1 MDNQKNS
8 FNSAHKKIIEA
19 IHTDSWP
26 FQGIKEHNLGMA
38 TTKKAPVKKS
48 AAKAPAKAQ
57 EIQPIYQ
64 QSRIDWRSLYLY
76 AVCLITLMV
85 CLFSL
90 VSLIRSGVNVA
101 YPDPAYVDPYA
112 TKPQVDSVV
121 IAAQVKDQNQRQA
134 VKSAID
140 AVTTLIIAG
149 PLYVYHWRLA
159 RK

>member
-1 MDNQKNS
+1 
-8 FNSAHKKIIEA
+8 
-19 IHTDSWP
+19 
-26 FQGIKEHNLGMA
+26 MA
-38 TTKKAPVKKS
+38 TTKKAPVRKS
-48 AAKAPAKAQ
+48 AAKVPAKAQ
-57 EIQPIYQ
+57 VIQPIYEQ
-64 QSRIDWRSLYLY
+64 PRIDWRSLYLY

-90 VSLIRSGVNVA
+90 VSLIRNGVNVV

-112 TKPQVDSVV
+112 SAPKVDSAVV
-121 IAAQVKDQNQRQA
+121 AAQVKDQNQRQA
-134 VKSAID
+134 VKSMID

>member
-1 MDNQKNS
+1 
-8 FNSAHKKIIEA
+8 
-19 IHTDSWP
+19 
-26 FQGIKEHNLGMA
+26 MA
-38 TTKKAPVKKS
+38 TTKKAPAVKQAP
-48 AAKAPAKAQ
+48 AAKKASAKSQ
-57 EIQPIYQ
+57 LIEPVYQ
-64 QSRIDWRSLYLY
+64 QPRIDWRSLYLY

-90 VSLIRSGVNVA
+90 VSLIRSGINAV

-112 TKPQVDSVV
+112 TKPQVNSAL

-134 VKSAID
+134 IKSMVD
-140 AVTTLIIAG
+140 AVTTLVIAG

>member
-1 MDNQKNS
+1 MDDEKNS
-8 FNSAHKKIIEA
+8 FNSAHVKIIEA
-19 IHTDSWP
+19 IQAYSWL
-26 FQGIKEHNLGMA
+26 FHGIKEHNLGMA
-38 TTKKAPVKKS
+38 TTKKAPVKKAVGKS
-48 AAKAPAKAQ
+48 PAKAQ
-57 EIQPIYQ
+57 IIQPIYQ
-64 QSRIDWRSLYLY
+64 QPRIDWRSLYLY

-112 TKPQVDSVV
+112 TKPQVDSAV
-121 IAAQVKDQNQRQA
+121 IAAQVKDQNQRQS
-134 VKSAID
+134 VKSMID
-140 AVTTLIIAG
+140 ALTTLIIAG

>member
-1 MDNQKNS
+1 MS
-8 FNSAHKKIIEA
+8 
-19 IHTDSWP
+19 
-26 FQGIKEHNLGMA
+26 MA
-38 TTKKAPVKKS
+38 TTKKVSAVKK
-48 AAKAPAKAQ
+48 AVAKSPAKAQ
-57 EIQPIYQ
+57 IIQPVYQ
-64 QSRIDWRSLYLY
+64 QPRIDWRSLYLY

-112 TKPQVDSVV
+112 TKPQVDSAV

>member
-1 MDNQKNS
+1 
-8 FNSAHKKIIEA
+8 
-19 IHTDSWP
+19 
-26 FQGIKEHNLGMA
+26 MA
-38 TTKKAPVKKS
+38 TTKKAPVKK
-48 AAKAPAKAQ
+48 AVAKVPAKAQ
-57 EIQPIYQ
+57 VIQPIYQ

-90 VSLIRSGVNVA
+90 VSLIRSGVNVV

-112 TKPQVDSVV
+112 TAPKVDSAV
-121 IAAQVKDQNQRQA
+121 IAEQVKDQNQRQA

>member
-1 MDNQKNS
+1 
-8 FNSAHKKIIEA
+8 
-19 IHTDSWP
+19 
-26 FQGIKEHNLGMA
+26 MA
-38 TTKKAPVKKS
+38 TTKKAPVKKV

-57 EIQPIYQ
+57 LIQPVYQ

-90 VSLIRSGVNVA
+90 VSFIRSGVNVA

-112 TKPQVDSVV
+112 TAPKVDSTV

-134 VKSAID
+134 VKSMID

-149 PLYVYHWRLA
+149 PLYIYHWRLA

>member
-1 MDNQKNS
+1 
-8 FNSAHKKIIEA
+8 
-19 IHTDSWP
+19 
-26 FQGIKEHNLGMA
+26 MA
-38 TTKKAPVKKS
+38 TTKKAPVKKA
-48 AAKAPAKAQ
+48 AAKVPAKAQ
-57 EIQPIYQ
+57 VIQPIYQ

-112 TKPQVDSVV
+112 TKPQANSAL

-134 VKSAID
+134 VKSMID

>member
-1 MDNQKNS
+1 
-8 FNSAHKKIIEA
+8 
-19 IHTDSWP
+19 
-26 FQGIKEHNLGMA
+26 MA
-38 TTKKAPVKKS
+38 TTKKAPVKK
-48 AAKAPAKAQ
+48 AVAKVPAKA
-57 EIQPIYQ
+57 EVIQPIYQ

-90 VSLIRSGVNVA
+90 VSLIRSGVNVV

-112 TKPQVDSVV
+112 TAPKVDSAV
-121 IAAQVKDQNQRQA
+121 IAEQVKDQNQRQA
-134 VKSAID
+134 VKSMID

>member
-1 MDNQKNS
+1 MLDCAHVKRIELS
-8 FNSAHKKIIEA
+8 SADLWLILSIR
-19 IHTDSWP
+19 
-26 FQGIKEHNLGMA
+26 EHNLDMA
-38 TTKKAPVKKS
+38 TTKKAAVKK
-48 AAKAPAKAQ
+48 AVAKAPAKAQ
-57 EIQPIYQ
+57 VIQPIYQ

-90 VSLIRSGVNVA
+90 VSFIRSGVNVA

-112 TKPQVDSVV
+112 TAPKVDSAV
-121 IAAQVKDQNQRQA
+121 IAEQVKDQNQRQA
-134 VKSAID
+134 VKSMID

>member
-1 MDNQKNS
+1 
-8 FNSAHKKIIEA
+8 
-19 IHTDSWP
+19 
-26 FQGIKEHNLGMA
+26 MA

-48 AAKAPAKAQ
+48 ADKVPAKAQ
-57 EIQPIYQ
+57 VIQPIYQ
-64 QSRIDWRSLYLY
+64 QSKIDWRSLYLY

-101 YPDPAYVDPYA
+101 FPDPAYVDPYA
-112 TKPQVDSVV
+112 TKPQVDSAL
-121 IAAQVKDQNQRQA
+121 IAEQVKDQNQRQA

>member
-1 MDNQKNS
+1 MYNKKNG
-8 FNSAHKKIIEA
+8 FNGAHVKRIEA
-19 IHTDSWP
+19 RDTQSWLIH
-26 FQGIKEHNLGMA
+26 GIKEHNLEMA
-38 TTKKAPVKKS
+38 TTKKAPIRKS
-48 AAKAPAKAQ
+48 AAKVPAKAQ
-57 EIQPIYQ
+57 VIQPIYEQ
-64 QSRIDWRSLYLY
+64 PRIDWRSLYLY

-90 VSLIRSGVNVA
+90 VSLIRNGVNVV

-112 TKPQVDSVV
+112 SAPKVDSTVV
-121 IAAQVKDQNQRQA
+121 AAQVKDQNQRQA
-134 VKSAID
+134 VKSMID

>member
-1 MDNQKNS
+1 
-8 FNSAHKKIIEA
+8 
-19 IHTDSWP
+19 
-26 FQGIKEHNLGMA
+26 MA
-38 TTKKAPVKKS
+38 TTKKSPARISPARKSPVKKA

-57 EIQPIYQ
+57 LIQPVYQ

-90 VSLIRSGVNVA
+90 VSFIRSGVNVA

-112 TKPQVDSVV
+112 TAPKVDSAV
-121 IAAQVKDQNQRQA
+121 IAEQVKDQNQRQA
-134 VKSAID
+134 VKSMID
-140 AVTTLIIAG
+140 SVTTLIIAG

>member
-1 MDNQKNS
+1 
-8 FNSAHKKIIEA
+8 
-19 IHTDSWP
+19 
-26 FQGIKEHNLGMA
+26 MA
-38 TTKKAPVKKS
+38 TTKKTPVKK
-48 AAKAPAKAQ
+48 AVAKVPAKAQ
-57 EIQPIYQ
+57 VIQPIYQ

-112 TKPQVDSVV
+112 TKPQANSAL

-134 VKSAID
+134 VKSMID

>member
-1 MDNQKNS
+1 
-8 FNSAHKKIIEA
+8 
-19 IHTDSWP
+19 
-26 FQGIKEHNLGMA
+26 MA
-38 TTKKAPVKKS
+38 TTKKAPVKK
-48 AAKAPAKAQ
+48 AVAKVPAKAQ
-57 EIQPIYQ
+57 VIQPIYQ

-112 TKPQVDSVV
+112 TKPQANSAL
-121 IAAQVKDQNQRQA
+121 IAEQVKDQNQRQA
-134 VKSAID
+134 IKSAID

>member
-1 MDNQKNS
+1 VWL
-8 FNSAHKKIIEA
+8 IL
-19 IHTDSWP
+19 
-26 FQGIKEHNLGMA
+26 GLKEHNLDMA
-38 TTKKAPVKKS
+38 TTKKSPAR
-48 AAKAPAKAQ
+48 KAPAKKAVAKAPVNAQ
-57 EIQPIYQ
+57 FDQPIYQ

-90 VSLIRSGVNVA
+90 VSMIRSGINAV

-112 TKPQVDSVV
+112 TAPKVNTAA
-121 IAAQVKDQNQRQA
+121 IAAQVKEQNQRQA
-134 VKSAID
+134 IKSVID

>member
-1 MDNQKNS
+1 
-8 FNSAHKKIIEA
+8 
-19 IHTDSWP
+19 
-26 FQGIKEHNLGMA
+26 MA
-38 TTKKAPVKKS
+38 TTKKTPVKK
-48 AAKAPAKAQ
+48 AVAKVPAKAQ
-57 EIQPIYQ
+57 VIQPIYQ

-101 YPDPAYVDPYA
+101 YPDTAYVDPYA
-112 TKPQVDSVV
+112 TKPQANSAL

-134 VKSAID
+134 VKSMID

>member
-1 MDNQKNS
+1 
-8 FNSAHKKIIEA
+8 
-19 IHTDSWP
+19 
-26 FQGIKEHNLGMA
+26 MA
-38 TTKKAPVKKS
+38 TTKKAPAKK
-48 AAKAPAKAQ
+48 AVAKAPAKAQ
-57 EIQPIYQ
+57 VIQPIYQ

-90 VSLIRSGVNVA
+90 VSFIRSGVNVA

-112 TKPQVDSVV
+112 TAPKVNSAE

-134 VKSAID
+134 IKSMID

-149 PLYVYHWRLA
+149 PLYIYHWRLA

>member
-1 MDNQKNS
+1 
-8 FNSAHKKIIEA
+8 
-19 IHTDSWP
+19 
-26 FQGIKEHNLGMA
+26 MA
-38 TTKKAPVKKS
+38 TTKKAPIKKS
-48 AAKAPAKAQ
+48 AVKAPAKAQ

-112 TKPQVDSVV
+112 TKPQVDSAV

-134 VKSAID
+134 VKSMID

>member
-1 MDNQKNS
+1 
-8 FNSAHKKIIEA
+8 
-19 IHTDSWP
+19 
-26 FQGIKEHNLGMA
+26 MA
-38 TTKKAPVKKS
+38 TTKKAPVKK
-48 AAKAPAKAQ
+48 APVKKATAKAPAKALV
-57 EIQPIYQ
+57 IQPIYQ

-90 VSLIRSGVNVA
+90 VSFIRSGVNVA

-112 TKPQVDSVV
+112 TAPKLDSAV
-121 IAAQVKDQNQRQA
+121 IAEQVKDQNQRQA
-134 VKSAID
+134 VKSMID

>member
-1 MDNQKNS
+1 
-8 FNSAHKKIIEA
+8 
-19 IHTDSWP
+19 
-26 FQGIKEHNLGMA
+26 MA
-38 TTKKAPVKKS
+38 TTKKAPAKKAAAKA

-57 EIQPIYQ
+57 VIQPIYQ
-64 QSRIDWRSLYLY
+64 QSKIDWRSLYLY

-101 YPDPAYVDPYA
+101 YPDPAYIDPYNP
-112 TKPQVDSVV
+112 TPKVDSAV
-121 IAAQVKDQNQRQA
+121 IAAQLKDQNQRQA
-134 VKSAID
+134 VKSMID

>member
-1 MDNQKNS
+1 
-8 FNSAHKKIIEA
+8 
-19 IHTDSWP
+19 
-26 FQGIKEHNLGMA
+26 MA

-48 AAKAPAKAQ
+48 AAKVPAKAQ
-57 EIQPIYQ
+57 VIQPIYQ
-64 QSRIDWRSLYLY
+64 QSKIDWRSLYLY

-112 TKPQVDSVV
+112 TKPQVDSAL
-121 IAAQVKDQNQRQA
+121 IAEQVKDQNQRQA

>member
-1 MDNQKNS
+1 MDNKKNG
-8 FNSAHKKIIEA
+8 FNSAHVKIIEA
-19 IHTDSWP
+19 IQTYPWP
-26 FQGIKEHNLGMA
+26 FHGIKEHNLAMA
-38 TTKKAPVKKS
+38 TTKKAPVKKTVV
-48 AAKAPAKAQ
+48 KAPAQAQ
-57 EIQPIYQ
+57 VIQPIYQ
-64 QSRIDWRSLYLY
+64 QSKIDWRSLYLY

-112 TKPQVDSVV
+112 TKPQVDSAV
-121 IAAQVKDQNQRQA
+121 IAAQVEDQNQRQA

>member
-1 MDNQKNS
+1 
-8 FNSAHKKIIEA
+8 
-19 IHTDSWP
+19 
-26 FQGIKEHNLGMA
+26 MA
-38 TTKKAPVKKS
+38 TTKKTPVKK
-48 AAKAPAKAQ
+48 AVAKVPAKAQ
-57 EIQPIYQ
+57 VIQPIYQ

-90 VSLIRSGVNVA
+90 VSLIRSGVNVV

-112 TKPQVDSVV
+112 TAPKVDSAV
-121 IAAQVKDQNQRQA
+121 IAEQVKDQNQRQA
-134 VKSAID
+134 VKSMID

>member
-1 MDNQKNS
+1 
-8 FNSAHKKIIEA
+8 
-19 IHTDSWP
+19 
-26 FQGIKEHNLGMA
+26 MA
-38 TTKKAPVKKS
+38 TTKKAPADKKS
-48 AAKAPAKAQ
+48 AAKAKAPAKAQ
-57 EIQPIYQ
+57 VIQPIYQ
-64 QSRIDWRSLYLY
+64 QPKIDWRSLYLY

-112 TKPQVDSVV
+112 TAPKVDSAV

-134 VKSAID
+134 VKSMID